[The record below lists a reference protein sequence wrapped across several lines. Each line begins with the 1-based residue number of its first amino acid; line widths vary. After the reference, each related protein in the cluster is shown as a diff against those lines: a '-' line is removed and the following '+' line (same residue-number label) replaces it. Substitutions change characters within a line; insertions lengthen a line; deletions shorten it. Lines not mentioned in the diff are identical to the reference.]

1 MIPTQVHEPLHRD
14 GWIYAETVDGWR
26 ARSPMVA
33 QR

>member
-1 MIPTQVHEPLHRD
+1 MIPTQVYEPFHRD
-14 GWIYAETVDGWR
+14 GWKVDGWR